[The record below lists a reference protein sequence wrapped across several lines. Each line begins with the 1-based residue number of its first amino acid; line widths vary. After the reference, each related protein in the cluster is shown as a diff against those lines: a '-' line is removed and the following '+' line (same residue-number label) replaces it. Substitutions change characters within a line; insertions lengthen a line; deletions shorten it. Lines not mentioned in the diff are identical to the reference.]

1 MWGLFAETVLRVG
14 SNSRVQEKKADPPQ
28 FSGMQL
34 LELDLFIE
42 QGKEILILPSR
53 AVLTTA
59 YLLPAQ
65 YLARF
70 LRTPEQTNEFWNK
83 HPSNQDDRGLSAEV
97 LLVDLN
103 LDLNRLCNFCV
114 CNILS
119 LYWSLD
125 LNDVTRPFPSHD
137 SD

>member
-103 LDLNRLCNFCV
+103 LAQ
-114 CNILS
+114 
-119 LYWSLD
+119 
-125 LNDVTRPFPSHD
+125 PFFRVRRQSCPPKSGD
-137 SD
+137 SPARRDSVSPGT